1 MIESLLGAL
10 LVVALL
16 GVHELRRIRRAIL
29 RGNLERKI
37 EHHIPRRAA

>member
-10 LVVALL
+10 LVIALI

-29 RGNLERKI
+29 RGNLQLKI
-37 EHHIPRRAA
+37 DSLRGAR